1 MVAPT
6 WLTKAGFLATLTERT
21 PIDVPFA
28 VSGVDSQFS
37 IISGSLPDGM
47 VLLAE
52 TSATSTSTVGYITG
66 NPTSVPTTISS
77 TFVIRAKNNHGV
89 SDRTFTLD
97 TVGGVNPI
105 WLTSSGYLPVGTSGE
120 CFAVNKHIVDYQLSA
135 IPNVLF
141 ENMKLRYYIAD
152 GDGQLPK
159 GLRLTEDGRITGT
172 IDEITVIEE
181 SDSVSK
187 AGYDSEKYDK
197 YPYDG
202 SVIIETNVT
211 KPKYIKKIYQFYVTT
226 TDGFNSTRKMFKL
239 QVVDVNSLRSDTSYI
254 SADADCFQAGDS
266 YLFAPIWLS
275 PANLGIRRAS
285 NYQIVSLKTYD
296 PFPELGTVRWEWNTV
311 SVNPEIQAFADSEL
325 EVGPYG
331 VNYTIRGSVL
341 NYQDLPFN
349 ATQGDV
355 YTVQE
360 DETYLYQTRSY
371 IWNGTIWEYVSFYPK
386 YNRTGTS
393 TIHVKN
399 LTSLPTVGQQFR
411 LDSYIDAI
419 FTTTYTVTSVQG
431 NTEYCAIGFKHS
443 PEQVGD
449 NVVYRTDL
457 LDDIP
462 NNSIFFFGNAVTKPT
477 GFKLNPDTGD
487 LYGQIPYIPAYS
499 IDYKFTIRTIKT
511 DKVTGKTNKSDRVFQ
526 LRLQGSINTDLEWI
540 TTSTV
545 GVIKTGYQ
553 SELSIKAEHLNYPD
567 LGIQYKF
574 VDGDLPAGLEFKSDG
589 SIVGK
594 IPYGG
599 LTGINSAE
607 DHNSFT
613 IDGGHTTLDR
623 TYTFNAEATNAYRLA
638 TIDQEFKIYIG
649 DNDRT
654 PYSSIYIRPFMNR
667 NKRRSYREFI
677 YNTDIFN
684 YKQLYRPSDPA
695 FGLQTEIKMILEH
708 GIQRLNLA
716 EYVIGLQYYFYNKRF
731 YFGDV
736 KYLPAEDEHGNH
748 VYDIVYVDII
758 DSNLNIL
765 GRSPDSISFLINQ
778 QLVDVYT
785 DSVVN
790 WQNSLE
796 SIPIYGETIKVDE
809 YLRPRFM
816 RTIQKETGSPL
827 GFIKAMPICYVKPN
841 YGYETVRR
849 VQLSGFDFK
858 ILDFEVD
865 RLIIDQT
872 FDYTG
877 DKYLKFPIMN
887 TDKNNVA
894 ARPLNVLAG
903 PDGVIIT
910 DENGNELLVE

>member
-1 MVAPT
+1 MATPQ

-21 PIDVPFA
+21 PADVPFA
-28 VSGVDSQFS
+28 VSGTDSQFL

-47 VLLAE
+47 VLLTE
-52 TSATSTSTVGYITG
+52 TSATTTSTIGYITG
-66 NPTSVPTTISS
+66 NPTSVPAPVTS
-77 TFVIRAKNNHGV
+77 TFVLRAKNDSGV
-89 SDRTFTLD
+89 SDRTFILD
-97 TVGGVNPI
+97 TVGGVAPL
-105 WLTSSGYLPVGTSGE
+105 WLTPSGFLHVGTSGE
-120 CFAVNKHIVDYQLSA
+120 CFAVNKHIIDYQMAA

-141 ENMKLRYYIAD
+141 ENMKLRYYIAE

-159 GLRLTEDGRITGT
+159 GLTLDEDGRITGT
-172 IDEITVIEE
+172 IDEITVIEG
-181 SDSVSK
+181 SDTASS
-187 AGYDSEKYDK
+187 AGYDNEKYDK

-202 SVIIETNVT
+202 AVIINNITT
-211 KPKYIKKIYQFYVTT
+211 KPTYIKKIYQFYVTA
-226 TDGFNSTRKMFKL
+226 TDGFNSTRKMFKM
-239 QVVDVNSLRSDTSYI
+239 QVVDVNSLRGDTSYI
-254 SADADCFQAGDS
+254 SADAGCFQAGNS
-266 YLFAPIWLS
+266 YLYAPIWLS
-275 PANLGIRRAS
+275 PANLGIRRAG
-285 NYQIVSLKTYD
+285 NYQIITLKTYE
-296 PFPELGTVRWEWNTV
+296 PFPELGSSRWEWDTL
-311 SVNPEIQAFADSEL
+311 SVNPEIKVFADSEL

-331 VNYTIRGSVL
+331 TNYNIRGSVL
-341 NYQDLPFN
+341 NYVDLPFN
-349 ATQGDV
+349 AAEGDV
-355 YTVQE
+355 FTVRE
-360 DETYLYQTRSY
+360 DETFLNETRSY
-371 IWNGTIWEYVSFYPK
+371 IWIGTGWEFVSFYPK

-399 LTSLPTVGQQFR
+399 LTSLPTAGQQFR
-411 LDSYIDAI
+411 LDSYIDTV
-419 FTTTYTVTSVQG
+419 FTTTYTITSVSG
-431 NTEYCAIGFKHS
+431 NTDYCAIGFKHS

-449 NVVYRTDL
+449 SIVYRTDL

-462 NNSIFFFGNAVTKPT
+462 DNSIFFFGSAVTKPS
-477 GFKLNPDTGD
+477 GFKLNPQTGD

-499 IDYKFTIRTIKT
+499 IDYKFTIRVVKT
-511 DKVTGKTNKSDRVFQ
+511 DRVTGDTNKSDRVFQ
-526 LRLQGSINTDLEWI
+526 LRLQGSVNTDLEWL

-545 GVIKTGYQ
+545 GIIKTGYQ

-567 LGIQYKF
+567 LGIQYRL
-574 VDGDLPAGLEFKSDG
+574 VDGDLPSGLEFKSDG

-599 LTGINSAE
+599 LTDIDLDLDNFS
-607 DHNSFT
+607 
-613 IDGGHTTLDR
+613 IDGGSTTLDR
-623 TYTFNAEATNAYRLA
+623 TYTFTAEATNAYRLA

-649 DNDRT
+649 DNSRT
-654 PYSSIYIRPFMNR
+654 PFSSIYVRPFMHR
-667 NKRRSYREFI
+667 SKRRTYREFI
-677 YNTDIFN
+677 YNTDIFD
-684 YKQLYRPSDPA
+684 YKTLYRPSDPA
-695 FGLQTEIKMILEH
+695 FGLQTEIKMMLEH
-708 GIQRLNLA
+708 GIERLNLA
-716 EYVIGLQYYFYNKRF
+716 EYIIGLQYYFYNKRF

-736 KYLPAEDEHGNH
+736 KYLPAEDEQGNH
-748 VYDIVYVDII
+748 VYDIVYLDII

-765 GRSPDSISFLINQ
+765 GKSPDSISFLINQ

-796 SIPIYGETIKVDE
+796 GISVYGETIKVDE

-816 RTIQKETGSPL
+816 RTIQQETGSPL

-841 YGYETVRR
+841 YGFETMRR
-849 VQLSGFDFK
+849 IQLSGFDFK
-858 ILDFEVD
+858 VLDFEVD

-872 FDYTG
+872 FDYSG